1 MCKRYRKIYFKTVT
15 VSTKAS
21 PLCFINLQWGKVE
34 EKDTQITN
42 IIFPIQF
49 KSKLLI
55 GLTTDIAT
63 SVPNMVVQSINT
75 NYTNKNMEILH
86 ANISDA
92 FFFMVL
98 GI

>member
-1 MCKRYRKIYFKTVT
+1 MNYV
-15 VSTKAS
+15 
-21 PLCFINLQWGKVE
+21 CFGYHSVNKQWEKVE

-63 SVPNMVVQSINT
+63 SVPNIVVQSINT
-75 NYTNKNMEILH
+75 NYTNKN
-86 ANISDA
+86 ISDA